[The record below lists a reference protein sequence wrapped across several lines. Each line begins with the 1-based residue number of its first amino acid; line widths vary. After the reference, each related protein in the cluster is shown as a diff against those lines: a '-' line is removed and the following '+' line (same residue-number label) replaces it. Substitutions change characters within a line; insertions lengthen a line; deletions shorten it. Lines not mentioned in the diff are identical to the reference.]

1 MLGGPHSQLVPTS
14 PSWSQLAPRSLGIQ
28 LPRSWCIQ
36 NPRDLQLLLP
46 TFQKFWCGGGHGVC
60 QSKSQNKQNCL
71 MFCTIH
77 GNCQCW
83 LMVCASQNPAGQGKN
98 HGPAPTV
105 FPAWETETVQKLW
118 VLCHS
123 GGMHCVQ
130 QNLKP
135 NQAPSRCW
143 DSMPQ
148 VDSGSCKLH
157 GRHNENWWLT
167 ALSTCIRGLTG
178 QSVS

>member
-1 MLGGPHSQLVPTS
+1 M
-14 PSWSQLAPRSLGIQ
+14 
-28 LPRSWCIQ
+28 PRSWCIQ

-46 TFQKFWCGGGHGVC
+46 TFQNYDVV
-60 QSKSQNKQNCL
+60 L
-71 MFCTIH
+71 A
-77 GNCQCW
+77 
-83 LMVCASQNPAGQGKN
+83 MVCANPRAKTSKN
-98 HGPAPTV
+98 ASCFAKFMAIASVDWWCVPHIIQLDKAKIMDLLLLC
-105 FPAWETETVQKLW
+105 FQHEKQKMLKNSGF
-118 VLCHS
+118 LCHS

-167 ALSTCIRGLTG
+167 TLSTCIRGLTG

>member
-1 MLGGPHSQLVPTS
+1 MIGPPHSQLVPTS
-14 PSWSQLAPRSLGIQ
+14 PIWSQLAPRSLAFSCQGVGVYRIQ
-28 LPRSWCIQ
+28 EICNCCCPHSKIMMWCWPWCVPIQ
-36 NPRDLQLLLP
+36 EP
-46 TFQKFWCGGGHGVC
+46 
-60 QSKSQNKQNCL
+60 KQPKWH
-71 MFCTIH
+71 MFCKIH

-83 LMVCASQNPAGQGKN
+83 LMVCASHNPAGQGKN
-98 HGPAPTV
+98 HGLAPTV
-105 FPAWETETVQKLW
+105 FPAWETENAQKLL